1 MEVAKGPSGMINDQ
15 FLAQVLILKKSLRS
29 QALL

>member
-1 MEVAKGPSGMINDQ
+1 MKVAKGPSGVMTK
-15 FLAQVLILKKSLRS
+15 FLAQVLILTKSLRS

>member
-1 MEVAKGPSGMINDQ
+1 MKIAKGPSGVMIDQ